1 MSYYNN
7 VDAVGEF
14 YDMKEKIYRELVNV
28 NFNLDSD
35 GICNLTSKLHEEN
48 PEMEEEFKELLVDYF
63 SNNLQYLDKNLLL
76 LNSAA
81 LSILAVDAKQFPASL
96 IYPVF
101 DPVI

>member
-7 VDAVGEF
+7 VDAVEEF

-48 PEMEEEFKELLVDYF
+48 PEMEEWLIENLIKE
-63 SNNLQYLDKNLLL
+63 Q
-76 LNSAA
+76 LND
-81 LSILAVDAKQFPASL
+81 VQN
-96 IYPVF
+96 
-101 DPVI
+101 

>member
-7 VDAVGEF
+7 VDAVEEF

-48 PEMEEEFKELLVDYF
+48 PEMEEWLIENLIKE
-63 SNNLQYLDKNLLL
+63 Q
-76 LNSAA
+76 LN
-81 LSILAVDAKQFPASL
+81 AVQN
-96 IYPVF
+96 
-101 DPVI
+101 

>member
-7 VDAVGEF
+7 VDAVEEF

-48 PEMEEEFKELLVDYF
+48 PEMEEWLIENLIKEQLNAVQNWF
-63 SNNLQYLDKNLLL
+63 IKN
-76 LNSAA
+76 
-81 LSILAVDAKQFPASL
+81 KT
-96 IYPVF
+96 
-101 DPVI
+101 